1 MQQVGRGRNIERE
14 QMQQPKLLIMVII
27 TDRLQMSLQIYPIT
41 GVLPKN
47 FINFSKKL
55 RSYPCAGVG

>member
-41 GVLPKN
+41 GVLPEN

-55 RSYPCAGVG
+55 